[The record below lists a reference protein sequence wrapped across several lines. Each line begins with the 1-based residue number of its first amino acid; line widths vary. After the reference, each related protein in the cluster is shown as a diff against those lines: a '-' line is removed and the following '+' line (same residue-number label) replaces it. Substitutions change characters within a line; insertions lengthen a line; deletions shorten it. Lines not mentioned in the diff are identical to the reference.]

1 MARRMERGASLRQHG
16 ACQHGGA
23 SCPCFVGDLTVPT
36 KNKQDALAA
45 LWGRAWQGTDIRNP
59 APPIRCWHYAGAS
72 LPACAMLQESSSC
85 FAVQKQPVELM
96 SLCCPNWGTDH
107 SPFTLCCFHCS
118 SDHPTP
124 RFSPH
129 ACQSLA
135 VSQESTQDC
144 KCRRT
149 SNRICS
155 SSARI
160 AYCLA
165 RGDSQQV
172 SPPRLHSI
180 HILYYTLIICCG
192 LWKADGGLN

>member
-1 MARRMERGASLRQHG
+1 MSLYPNSTTAHFRVTQCCFLSSLR
-16 ACQHGGA
+16 
-23 SCPCFVGDLTVPT
+23 
-36 KNKQDALAA
+36 
-45 LWGRAWQGTDIRNP
+45 R
-59 APPIRCWHYAGAS
+59 
-72 LPACAMLQESSSC
+72 
-85 FAVQKQPVELM
+85 
-96 SLCCPNWGTDH
+96 
-107 SPFTLCCFHCS
+107 
-118 SDHPTP
+118 PTP

-135 VSQESTQDC
+135 VPEESTQDS

-192 LWKADGGLN
+192 LWKSWWWVELKCCGIVRSCGYPSLCRYLYFFDKGARQISASSIQGLLDLIHNEMAALGGNATSPEVQAFLRATIAHIRDQKLKGGEIAAHYDEIQI

>member
-1 MARRMERGASLRQHG
+1 MSLYPNSTTAHFRVTQCCFLSSLR
-16 ACQHGGA
+16 
-23 SCPCFVGDLTVPT
+23 
-36 KNKQDALAA
+36 
-45 LWGRAWQGTDIRNP
+45 R
-59 APPIRCWHYAGAS
+59 
-72 LPACAMLQESSSC
+72 
-85 FAVQKQPVELM
+85 
-96 SLCCPNWGTDH
+96 
-107 SPFTLCCFHCS
+107 
-118 SDHPTP
+118 PTP

-192 LWKADGGLN
+192 LWKADGGLNWSVVVLCVPVDIHRCAGISISLTKAPVKSVPALSKGCWILSIMKWLRWGVMPQVPRFKPSCEPLSRTSGTKSWRVGR